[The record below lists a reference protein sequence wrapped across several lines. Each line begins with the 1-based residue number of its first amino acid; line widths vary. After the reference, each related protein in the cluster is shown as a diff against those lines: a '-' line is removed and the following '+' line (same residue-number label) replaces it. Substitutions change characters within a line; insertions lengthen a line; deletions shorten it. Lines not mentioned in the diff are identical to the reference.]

1 MATKQINSMEE
12 LLKKYGSKVKGF
24 KRGEKIQAKL
34 VIINKKSAVFDIGGK
49 GEGILNDTYFQEAR
63 DYLKTLKLGDTVSAV
78 VMDPETSEGNVLLS
92 LRHAAANSLWDKLDE
107 AQKKGI
113 ILTVN
118 IKNTSPSGIS
128 VDYEGLFGFI
138 PSSQISKKVLENID
152 NLTGTLKI
160 KVIEVDKRKKKVVFS
175 ERAVSEAKEI
185 EEAGIALKKVKT
197 DKVYDGVITTITS
210 FGIFVKIKADKS
222 DIEGLVHISELSW
235 EKIERP
241 AEKFKIGQKV
251 KVKVLGIRDGKL
263 ALSLKQAQENPWENI
278 SKKFKVDDKV
288 KGTVTKNSDFG
299 TFVKLAP
306 GIEGLIH
313 ITKIPPATKLNIG
326 DEVNCYIEE
335 IDTKNKRI
343 SLGLILSVKPVGY
356 K

>member
-1 MATKQINSMEE
+1 MPKFNTLIQDIYKIFDSPHE
-12 LLKKYGSKVKGF
+12 LSEDSLELFCENIKESLRDAFEKRQD
-24 KRGEKIQAKL
+24 RGEKKL
-34 VIINKKSAVFDIGGK
+34 RLSKIGLPSRRLWFDLRG
-49 GEGILNDTYFQEAR
+49 QEF
-63 DYLKTLKLGDTVSAV
+63 
-78 VMDPETSEGNVLLS
+78 N
-92 LRHAAANSLWDKLDE
+92 
-107 AQKKGI
+107 
-113 ILTVN
+113 
-118 IKNTSPSGIS
+118 
-128 VDYEGLFGFI
+128 
-138 PSSQISKKVLENID
+138 KKVLENID
-152 NLTGTLKI
+152 NLAETLKI

-185 EEAGIALKKVKT
+185 EEAGIALKKVEI

-241 AEKFKIGQKV
+241 SEVFKLGQKV

-263 ALSLKQAQENPWENI
+263 ALSLKQAQENPWENV

-313 ITKIPPATKLNIG
+313 ITKIPPATKLNVG
-326 DEVNCYIEE
+326 DAVNCYIEE